1 MSRAG
6 ARLRRPLAPAAHAP
20 RDLFEARRLAS
31 TQWSTTNAMTELAR
45 VRFSIV
51 TPSFNQARFIRRTIE
66 SVLGQQGDF
75 DLEYLVVD
83 GGSTDGTA
91 AILEGFATRLQ
102 WISEP
107 DRGQVDAINKG
118 LERSTGDVV
127 GWLNSDDVLLPGALR
142 RAAEVFASHPEVE
155 WVHGRCRI
163 IDERDRRVRRG
174 VEAYKHLR
182 SRRYSFE
189 SLLTENFIS
198 QMTVFW
204 RRSLL
209 HELGYLDPQFPLAF
223 DYELWLRF
231 ARRSAPVYIGQPQAC
246 FRWYEASKS
255 GANFEAQFAENDAV
269 AFSYATGQSSL
280 LRRRRRRN
288 SLFVA
293 IYRVMAAGRRLESGV
308 RQK

>member
-1 MSRAG
+1 
-6 ARLRRPLAPAAHAP
+6 
-20 RDLFEARRLAS
+20 
-31 TQWSTTNAMTELAR
+31 MTELAR
-45 VRFSIV
+45 FRFSIV

-66 SVLGQQGDF
+66 SVLGQEGDF

-118 LERSTGDVV
+118 LERSTGDAV

-142 RAAEVFASHPEVE
+142 RAVAVFASHPEVE

-204 RRSLL
+204 RRSVQAAI
-209 HELGYLDPQFPLAF
+209 GYLDPSVPLAF
-223 DYELWLRF
+223 DYDLWLRLGQ
-231 ARRSAPVYIGQPQAC
+231 RSDPAYIDTPQAC
-246 FRWYEASKS
+246 FRWYASSKS
-255 GANFEAQFAENDAV
+255 GANFETQFSEDALV
-269 AFSYATGQSSL
+269 SARYGGGRRSL
-280 LRRRRRRN
+280 RMRKRITNRLIV
-288 SLFVA
+288 SA
-293 IYRVMAAGRRLESGV
+293 YRLMAAARKARSRLGPAE
-308 RQK
+308 